1 MIATQLMGVA
11 PACTSR
17 VLASSWAS
25 ALIPPEQSLMK
36 KTRYPS
42 AIAETAVWAR
52 QTSVHRPAISKVCRP
67 VAATAGRMSAQ
78 ALVDTRSIGVTS
90 GRTSAM
96 PLISGSLRPPP
107 AAPTV
112 VRMIGTSRALALA
125 AMPARLVT
133 SSPASIDLT
142 ENATHGWWSMSTKTE
157 LSMVISFGLSDMRR
171 PSGRGCWWRGR
182 PGRDRRGRAAEELD
196 RGRGDAGGER
206 DREAEERDLRGDAA
220 CERDAGADD
229 GQRDADVSAQEHARQ
244 RLGDAAGRGDAHDRS
259 DRAPE
264 DRARSPPDE
273 RATGDEQGQRRRVQP
288 DREHGEADPDD
299 DRGHAGRE
307 LSRDRPAH
315 GQELRG
321 DGRPEHHGHD
331 APRECARRM
340 VKRAR

>member
-52 QTSVHRPAISKVCRP
+52 QTSVHRPAISKVRRP
-67 VAATAGRMSAQ
+67 VASTAGRMSSQ

-90 GRTSAM
+90 GRTSVM

-107 AAPTV
+107 SAPTV

-125 AMPARLVT
+125 AMPARLLT

-171 PSGRGCWWRGR
+171 PSGCGCWWRGR
-182 PGRDRRGRAAEELD
+182 PGGDRCGRAAEELD

-206 DREAEERDLRGDAA
+206 DREAEDRDLRGDAA
-220 CERDAGADD
+220 CERGAGADD

-259 DRAPE
+259 DRALE
-264 DRARSPPDE
+264 DPAPISAPPAMNRASDGECSHTASTARPIPMTIVAMPAASSRVTDQPTVRNCAATAAPNIRPRRPP
-273 RATGDEQGQRRRVQP
+273 RV
-288 DREHGEADPDD
+288 RETDGEA
-299 DRGHAGRE
+299 
-307 LSRDRPAH
+307 
-315 GQELRG
+315 
-321 DGRPEHHGHD
+321 
-331 APRECARRM
+331 
-340 VKRAR
+340 